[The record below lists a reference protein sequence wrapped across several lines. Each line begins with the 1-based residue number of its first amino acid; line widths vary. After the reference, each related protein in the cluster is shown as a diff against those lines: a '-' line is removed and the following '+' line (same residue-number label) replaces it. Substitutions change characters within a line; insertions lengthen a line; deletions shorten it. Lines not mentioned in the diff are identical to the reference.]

1 MHCHGTQIG
10 TRTRGRKAKRS
21 HGAESARA
29 KAVKRETALITGAS
43 SGIGLALA
51 REFARNGHALVLT
64 ASDPEHLEKAATEI
78 TREHDVEIGIIAKD
92 LTQPNAADEIF
103 RELRVTNTSIG
114 ILVNDAGIGQRG
126 NFSET
131 PIERDIAIVR
141 LNIEATLR
149 LTKLFL
155 QNVPTHHDARI
166 LNVASIASFGP
177 GPLMAVY
184 HASKAFVLSFSEAL
198 AIELE
203 NSGITVTALCPGATD
218 TDFFRKAD
226 MTDTKIYR
234 KGKLMPAETVAEG
247 AYQALMH
254 GDDMYIPGP
263 ANKAMVFARR
273 FTSTPLQA
281 RKNQKYY
288 EEVRPSEKGKESNY
302 VSR

>member
-1 MHCHGTQIG
+1 M
-10 TRTRGRKAKRS
+10 
-21 HGAESARA
+21 
-29 KAVKRETALITGAS
+29 KRETALITGAS

-51 REFARNGHALVLT
+51 KVFARNGHALVLT
-64 ASDPEHLEKAATEI
+64 APDPDHLEKIANQI
-78 TREHDVEIGIIAKD
+78 TKQHDVEVGIIAKD
-92 LTQPNAADEIF
+92 LTHSDAAAEIF
-103 RELRVTNTSIG
+103 NDLRSSNTSIG

-126 NFSET
+126 RFSAT
-131 PIERDIAIVR
+131 PIERDVAIVR

-155 QNVPTHHDARI
+155 QNLPTRIDAKI
-166 LNVASIASFGP
+166 LNVASIASFEP

-203 NSGITVTALCPGATD
+203 DTGVTVTALCPGATD

-226 MTDTKIYR
+226 LIETRIYQ
-234 KGKLMPAETVAEG
+234 KGRLMPADTVAEG
-247 AYQALMH
+247 AYQALMR
-254 GDDMYIPGP
+254 GDDLYIPGP
-263 ANKAMVFARR
+263 SNKVLVFARR
-273 FTSTPLQA
+273 LTSTPLQA

-288 EEVRPSEKGKESNY
+288 EEVGSNEKRKESSY

>member
-1 MHCHGTQIG
+1 M
-10 TRTRGRKAKRS
+10 
-21 HGAESARA
+21 
-29 KAVKRETALITGAS
+29 KRETALITGAS

-51 REFARNGHALVLT
+51 KEFAKNGHALVLT
-64 ASDPEHLEKAATEI
+64 APDQDNLEKVATEI
-78 TREHDVEIGIIAKD
+78 TRQHDVEVGIIGKD
-92 LTQPNAADEIF
+92 LTQPSAAEEIF
-103 RELRVTNTSIG
+103 NELRASNTSIG

-126 NFSET
+126 KFSET
-131 PIERDIAIVR
+131 LIERDVAIVH

-155 QNVPTHHDARI
+155 QNVPTHIDAKI
-166 LNVASIASFGP
+166 LNVASIASFEP

-203 NSGITVTALCPGATD
+203 DTGITVTALCPGATD

-226 MTDTKIYR
+226 MTETRIYQKR
-234 KGKLMPAETVAEG
+234 KLMPADTVAEG
-247 AYQALMH
+247 AYQALMR
-254 GDDMYIPGP
+254 GDDIYIPGP
-263 ANKAMVFARR
+263 ANKVLVFVRR

-288 EEVRPSEKGKESNY
+288 EEVGSNGKRKESNY

>member
-1 MHCHGTQIG
+1 M
-10 TRTRGRKAKRS
+10 
-21 HGAESARA
+21 
-29 KAVKRETALITGAS
+29 KRETALITGAS

-51 REFARNGHALVLT
+51 KEFAKNGHALVLT
-64 ASDPEHLEKAATEI
+64 APDPDHLEKVATQI
-78 TREHDVEIGIIAKD
+78 TKQHDVEVAIIGKD
-92 LTQPNAADEIF
+92 LTQAGAAEEIF
-103 RELRVTNTSIG
+103 KGLRSSNTSIG

-126 NFSET
+126 KFSET
-131 PIERDIAIVR
+131 PIERDVAMVR

-155 QNVPTHHDARI
+155 QNVSTHQDARI
-166 LNVASIASFGP
+166 LNVASVASFEP

-203 NSGITVTALCPGATD
+203 DTGITVTALCPGATD

-226 MTDTKIYR
+226 MTKTRIYQ
-234 KGKLMPAETVAEG
+234 KGKLMQAETVAEG
-247 AYQALMH
+247 AYQALMR
-254 GDDMYIPGP
+254 GDDIYIPGP
-263 ANKAMVFARR
+263 TNKVLVFVRR

-288 EEVRPSEKGKESNY
+288 EEVRSNGKRKESTY